1 MYIVPLII
9 VYYAVFKMVLDY
21 EPIEKRVRKRDAN
34 PYNTVKS
41 NLWKGEDEKWLYQ
54 LGKMLIEMEE

>member
-21 EPIEKRVRKRDAN
+21 EPIEKRIRKRDAN

-41 NLWKGEDEKWLYQ
+41 NLWKGEDEKW
-54 LGKMLIEMEE
+54 